1 MEGIDDVVEDV
12 EGFGE
17 HFCVWVSEVRGEIL
31 DLKWENGMTREQR
44 GMRGFINVCESG
56 PELYQPV

>member
-1 MEGIDDVVEDV
+1 VVEDV